1 VTPVWRV
8 ASAAFGHHLGGPGP
22 VQRWKTWLREV
33 RKIEAREDE
42 PPESEADIRVLT
54 PTAG

>member
-1 VTPVWRV
+1 
-8 ASAAFGHHLGGPGP
+8 